1 MVALFDKYV
10 LRTLA
15 LIVAFVL
22 CSASAAAQKKHNFNP
37 AKFEADLEQFIASV
51 VVVSGSLGCGF
62 LGVFGGFLVF
72 LFSVFLICNY
82 NIMV

>member
-22 CSASAAAQKKHNFNP
+22 LKT
-37 AKFEADLEQFIASV
+37 
-51 VVVSGSLGCGF
+51 
-62 LGVFGGFLVF
+62 LVMKT
-72 LFSVFLICNY
+72 LAL
-82 NIMV
+82 

>member
-22 CSASAAAQKKHNFNP
+22 FSASAAAQKNIT
-37 AKFEADLEQFIASV
+37 LIRQ
-51 VVVSGSLGCGF
+51 SLKR
-62 LGVFGGFLVF
+62 
-72 LFSVFLICNY
+72 I
-82 NIMV
+82 

>member
-22 CSASAAAQKKHNFNP
+22 FSASAAAQKKHNFNP
-37 AKFEADLEQFIASV
+37 AKF
-51 VVVSGSLGCGF
+51 
-62 LGVFGGFLVF
+62 
-72 LFSVFLICNY
+72 
-82 NIMV
+82 

>member
-15 LIVAFVL
+15 LVVAFVL

-37 AKFEADLEQFIASV
+37 AKFEADLEQFIASEVSLQVRLLRFSPFIVRCVRSSWLILAKNV
-51 VVVSGSLGCGF
+51 VCA
-62 LGVFGGFLVF
+62 
-72 LFSVFLICNY
+72 
-82 NIMV
+82 M

>member
-15 LIVAFVL
+15 LVVAFVL

-37 AKFEADLEQFIASV
+37 AKFEADLEQFIASEVGLTPSEASAFFPFIVRCVRSSWLISAKNV
-51 VVVSGSLGCGF
+51 VCA
-62 LGVFGGFLVF
+62 
-72 LFSVFLICNY
+72 
-82 NIMV
+82 M

>member
-22 CSASAAAQKKHNFNP
+22 FSASAATQKNTT
-37 AKFEADLEQFIASV
+37 LIRQ
-51 VVVSGSLGCGF
+51 SLKR
-62 LGVFGGFLVF
+62 
-72 LFSVFLICNY
+72 I
-82 NIMV
+82 